1 MPTRLYIIAI
11 GGPTCSGKT
20 TLAKHL
26 ARILPN
32 STSLFQDDFAPPA
45 EKVPIHPVYGV
56 QDWDDPDGAI
66 EWERQ
71 RETLKYIREHDGEFP
86 AAHYSHD
93 SFNVQIPVPIEETTR
108 RTWVDKFTRLQNKL
122 EGEEGEG
129 NGAVKYIIADGFL
142 MLVDE
147 ESVRQFDV
155 RIFVREWYETLKKRR
170 EERNGY
176 HTAVE
181 SEPEGTLWTD
191 PPGYWDQIV
200 WPAYEKAHKKLF
212 TNGDVNAGTID
223 SNVTSGIHLLEASE
237 SSMTQLVQQSCEA
250 IYEMVKAGRTAKD
263 WEKP

>member
-26 ARILPN
+26 AQILPN

-45 EKVPIHPVYGV
+45 EKVPIHPVHRV

-66 EWERQ
+66 EWDRQ
-71 RETLKYIREHDGEFP
+71 RETLQYIRDHDGAFP
-86 AAHYSHD
+86 EAHYSHD
-93 SFNVQIPVPIEETTR
+93 SFNVQIPVPIDEATR
-108 RTWVDKFTRLQNKL
+108 ARWIEKFTALQKEVGDGKGDN
-122 EGEEGEG
+122 
-129 NGAVKYIIADGFL
+129 AVKYIIADGFL

-147 ESVRQFDV
+147 QSVRQFDV
-155 RIFVREWYETLKKRR
+155 RIFVREGYQTLKKRR

-181 SEPEGTLWTD
+181 SEPEGALWTD

-212 TNGDVNAGTID
+212 TNGDINKGTID
-223 SNVTSGIHLLEASE
+223 PSIISGVNLLEASE
-237 SSMTQLVQQSCEA
+237 LSMTQLVDQSCEA
-250 IYEMVKAGRTAKD
+250 IYGMVKEGRTARH
-263 WEKP
+263 WERP